1 MRSARADIPMRGI
14 SMQVGVCCER
24 REAAMG
30 ELTILFLGATGRFAP
45 LARLLLDR
53 GHRVLAGTRDPAGP
67 AARRLRGRGA
77 GIVTAHFDDTSG
89 LHSPARPAHALAAA
103 GNPPA

>member
-1 MRSARADIPMRGI
+1 MRSARADIPIRGI
-14 SMQVGVCCER
+14 SMEVGVCCER

-53 GHRVLAGTRDPAGP
+53 GHRVLAGPRAPAGP
-67 AARRLRGRGA
+67 AAPRPPGGGAGDVPARLRVIA
-77 GIVTAHFDDTSG
+77 S
-89 LHSPARPAHALAAA
+89 ARRAAVLRDA
-103 GNPPA
+103 